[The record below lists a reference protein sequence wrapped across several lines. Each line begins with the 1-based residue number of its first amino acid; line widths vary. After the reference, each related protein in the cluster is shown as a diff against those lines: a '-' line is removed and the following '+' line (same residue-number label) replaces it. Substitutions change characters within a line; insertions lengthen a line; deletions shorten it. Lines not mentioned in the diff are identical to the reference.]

1 MSSELPSDALV
12 LYGITGDL
20 ARTKIFPALQGLVA
34 RGKLNVPVIG
44 VAKSP
49 LTDADLVAR
58 ARASLEANGG
68 VDETAFAK
76 LAALLRYVPGDYHDA
91 GTFDR
96 LRDALGGSRRALHYL
111 AVPPGVVPTLIE
123 HLTHV
128 RCTSGSRIVV
138 EKPFGRD
145 LESAR
150 ALNRALL
157 AVFPE
162 NAIFRIDHYLGKEA
176 VQNILYF
183 RFANAFL
190 EPIWNRHYVKNV
202 QITMAESIGVAGRG
216 AFYEQA
222 GVIRDVIQ
230 NHLLQMVTYL
240 AMEAPSSL
248 WPEAVRDEQAKVLR
262 TIRPLSEPDFVLG
275 QFRGYTEQPGVSPHS
290 RVPTFAALRLFVD
303 SWRWEGVPFYVRAG
317 KSLESTITE
326 ILVELKPPPPV
337 VFREKDA
344 LEGNTVRFGLAPK
357 VSIDILARAKQP
369 GEGMTGQ
376 PVQLSVVSGTRQG
389 LGTRLGEY
397 ERLLGDAMVGDAT
410 LFARQDLVEAAW
422 AIVDPVL
429 APSRPPCPY
438 EPGSWGPPEADDL
451 VTD

>member
-1 MSSELPSDALV
+1 MSSDLPSDALV

-44 VAKSP
+44 VARSP
-49 LTDADLVAR
+49 LTDAELIAR
-58 ARASLEANGG
+58 VRASLAAGDGIDEA
-68 VDETAFAK
+68 AFAK
-76 LAALLRYVPGDYHDA
+76 LAPLLRYVPGNYHDA
-91 GTFDR
+91 GTYDR

-111 AVPPGVVPTLIE
+111 AVPPGVVPILIE

-150 ALNRALL
+150 TLNRTLL

-162 NAIFRIDHYLGKEA
+162 NAIFRIDLYRGKEA

-190 EPIWNRHYVKNV
+190 EPIWSRHYVKNV

-216 AFYEQA
+216 AFYEEA

-262 TIRPLSEPDFVLG
+262 TIRPLSEADLVLG
-275 QFRGYTEQPGVSPHS
+275 QFRGYTEQPGVNPHS

-344 LEGNTVRFGLAPK
+344 PQHNTVRFGLAPK
-357 VSIDILARAKQP
+357 VSIDILARAKRP
-369 GEGMTGQ
+369 GEGMSGQ

-429 APSRPPCPY
+429 APSKPPCPY

>member
-1 MSSELPSDALV
+1 MSAGLPSDALV

-20 ARTKIFPALQGLVA
+20 ARTKIFPALQALAA

-44 VAKSP
+44 VARSP
-49 LTDADLVAR
+49 LTDADLIAR
-58 ARASLEANGG
+58 ARASLQASDGI
-68 VDETAFAK
+68 DETAFAK
-76 LAALLRYVPGDYHDA
+76 LASLLRYVPGDYHDT

-96 LRDALGGSRRALHYL
+96 LRTALGGSCRALHYL
-111 AVPPGVVPTLIE
+111 AVPPTVVPVVIQ
-123 HLTHV
+123 HLTQV
-128 RCTSGSRIVV
+128 QCARGSRIVI

-157 AVFPE
+157 DVFPE

-190 EPIWNRHYVKNV
+190 EPIWNRHYVKSV
-202 QITMAESIGVAGRG
+202 QITMAESQGVAGRG
-216 AFYEQA
+216 AFYEET
-222 GVIRDVIQ
+222 GVLRDVIQ

-240 AMEAPSSL
+240 AMEAPSSM

-262 TIRPLSEPDFVLG
+262 TIRPLAESDLVLG
-275 QFRGYTEQPGVSPHS
+275 QFRGYTQERGVNPHS
-290 RVPTFAALRLFVD
+290 HVPTFAALRLFVD

-326 ILVELKPPPPV
+326 ILVELRPPPPV
-337 VFREKDA
+337 VFREQEG
-344 LEGNTVRFGLAPK
+344 LEGNYVRFGLAPT
-357 VSIDILARAKQP
+357 VSIDIRARAKRP
-369 GEGMTGQ
+369 GEGMEGQ
-376 PVQLSVVSGTRQG
+376 LVQLSVVSGTRQG
-389 LGTRLGEY
+389 LGTRLGAY
-397 ERLLGDAMVGDAT
+397 ERLLGDAMAGDAT

-429 APSRPPCPY
+429 GVSASPCLY

-451 VTD
+451 VTS